1 MYNGRKN
8 IRYYEINSRVFRNLK
23 ACGGREGKREKEKD
37 NRERER
43 ENERIGEDGSTTN
56 YIEVPPIDRKV
67 RAAIPRLDG
76 LYNWIFSFVISAL
89 FSFTFLVKKRQ
100 PQ

>member
-1 MYNGRKN
+1 M
-8 IRYYEINSRVFRNLK
+8 
-23 ACGGREGKREKEKD
+23 GGEREKEKKKKTI
-37 NRERER
+37 ERER

>member
-1 MYNGRKN
+1 M
-8 IRYYEINSRVFRNLK
+8 
-23 ACGGREGKREKEKD
+23 GGEREEEKKKKTI
-37 NRERER
+37 ERER